1 MLPNDNIYNFI
12 TKYRL
17 PLSRGDKGVKVF
29 LQEYYGNYIKELKSA
44 SNRGEQSVLRKE
56 AYDMISSHIQ
66 LIENLCGDII
76 KCFDYYDAAKM
87 ECLYKHFSEMMD
99 RVLPYIYTSEY
110 EDYNFY
116 RIRAGAQDK
125 MERKDLFHIPMT
137 LRKLIKSYR
146 YSIPGYPCL
155 YLSTALELCWFE
167 CGMPKEFHYSI
178 FKLKA
183 AHNAAKFIDF
193 SKQPVDF
200 VSGVHTLYLNH
211 KDNQIATGLDEYIL
225 KYLVSFPLM
234 VACSISVVNRD
245 VAFVEEYIFPQQF
258 LLWVRDHTDFDGV
271 LYRSCSAIEKA
282 HEWNAINLV
291 LPAKNI
297 QDNGFCK
304 YLDAMFGVS
313 EPIRVDLS
321 ELIKER
327 KEKYDEVLTFTNRL
341 EDKFYNGYTVYPYR
355 ELLSLCKT
363 FIHIKNMLENGNYI
377 NMEAIY
383 QTIETLNL
391 FAYFI
396 KDNKLSIQERA
407 KKEAQKYLHRIDE
420 KEIMQELSQ
429 QLESFEKLVCPVLFD
444 FWGFTFM
451 TSKETGDLGKEYRSA
466 VHNEEQE
473 KKRCLIKRIIK
484 NIKDAK

>member
-1 MLPNDNIYNFI
+1 MLPKDNIYNFI

-17 PLSRGDKGVKVF
+17 PVSRGDRGVKVF
-29 LQEYYGNYIKELKSA
+29 LQEYYEKYIKELKVA
-44 SNRGEQSVLRKE
+44 LDRDEQSVLRKE
-56 AYDMISSHIQ
+56 AYDLILSHVQI
-66 LIENLCGDII
+66 IEDLCGDII

-87 ECLYKHFSEMMD
+87 ECLYKHFNDMMN
-99 RVLPYIYTSEY
+99 RVLPYIYTSEC
-110 EDYNFY
+110 ENHNFY

-155 YLSTALELCWFE
+155 YLSTAMKLCWFE

-183 AHNAAKFIDF
+183 TQSAVKFIDF

-200 VSGVHTLYLNH
+200 VSSVHISYLNH
-211 KDNQIATGLDEYIL
+211 ESDDKTTTWLDEYVL

-271 LYRSCSAIEKA
+271 LYRSCSSIEKA

-291 LPAKNI
+291 MPAKNI
-297 QDNGFCK
+297 QNNGYCE
-304 YLDAMFGVS
+304 YLDRVFGVS
-313 EPIRVDLS
+313 EPVRVDLS
-321 ELIKER
+321 KLLIDR
-327 KEKYDEVLTFTNRL
+327 KEKYDHVLTFTSQL
-341 EDKFYNGYTVYPYR
+341 EDIFYNGYSVYPYR

-363 FIHIKNMLENGNYI
+363 FIHIKNMLENGNYVNI
-377 NMEAIY
+377 EAIY
-383 QTIETLNL
+383 QTVETLNL
-391 FAYFI
+391 FAYFV
-396 KDNKLSIQERA
+396 KDNKSSIQERA
-407 KKEAQKYLHRIDE
+407 KKDAQNYLYNIDE
-420 KEIMQELSQ
+420 KELMQEFNEI
-429 QLESFEKLVCPVLFD
+429 LEKFEKEVCPVLFD
-444 FWGFTFM
+444 FWGFSFLTAQD
-451 TSKETGDLGKEYRSA
+451 TGDLGKEYRSA
-466 VHNEEQE
+466 INTDTQ
-473 KKRCLIKRIIK
+473 KSKPCLIKKIFK
-484 NIKDAK
+484 KD

>member
-1 MLPNDNIYNFI
+1 M
-12 TKYRL
+12 
-17 PLSRGDKGVKVF
+17 
-29 LQEYYGNYIKELKSA
+29 Q
-44 SNRGEQSVLRKE
+44 
-56 AYDMISSHIQ
+56 
-66 LIENLCGDII
+66 
-76 KCFDYYDAAKM
+76 
-87 ECLYKHFSEMMD
+87 
-99 RVLPYIYTSEY
+99 
-110 EDYNFY
+110 
-116 RIRAGAQDK
+116 
-125 MERKDLFHIPMT
+125 
-137 LRKLIKSYR
+137 
-146 YSIPGYPCL
+146 
-155 YLSTALELCWFE
+155 
-167 CGMPKEFHYSI
+167 I
-178 FKLKA
+178 F
-183 AHNAAKFIDF
+183 
-193 SKQPVDF
+193 
-200 VSGVHTLYLNH
+200 
-211 KDNQIATGLDEYIL
+211 
-225 KYLVSFPLM
+225 
-234 VACSISVVNRD
+234 
-245 VAFVEEYIFPQQF
+245 
-258 LLWVRDHTDFDGV
+258 
-271 LYRSCSAIEKA
+271 
-282 HEWNAINLV
+282 
-291 LPAKNI
+291 
-297 QDNGFCK
+297 
-304 YLDAMFGVS
+304 DAMFGVS